1 VDEEVVSAARRCDK
15 AIAFLVVPPFDYSL
29 LSVAHDV
36 LVGKGG
42 VELYRWAF
50 DVQLAKDGSLQE
62 SPRRTS
68 ST

>member
-1 VDEEVVSAARRCDK
+1 
-15 AIAFLVVPPFDYSL
+15 